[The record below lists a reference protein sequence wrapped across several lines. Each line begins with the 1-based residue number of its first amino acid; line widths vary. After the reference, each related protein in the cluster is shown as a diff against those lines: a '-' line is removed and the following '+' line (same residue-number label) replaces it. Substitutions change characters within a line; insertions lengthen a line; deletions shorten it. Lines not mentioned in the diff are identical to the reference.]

1 MARRP
6 NYGFE
11 KRQKEIEK
19 QKKKEA
25 KAEKKEAR
33 RREGLGE
40 EGEAPEEGENG
51 GAEAGTDGDAD

>member
-11 KRQKEIEK
+11 KRQKELEK

-33 RREGLGE
+33 RREGLPD
-40 EGEAPEEGENG
+40 EGEAAEDGEAG
-51 GAEAGTDGDAD
+51 AGTDGDAVD